1 MSMEGL
7 GSAEGYA
14 GPDDGR
20 RPVQTEV
27 ASPPVPEV
35 SPFQQE
41 VQLLIEGRHRDP
53 HHLLGLHDGAVRAWR
68 PDAAAMWLLPEGAE
82 PVAMECSH
90 PAGLF
95 EARLGD
101 GIDRYRLE
109 ARDRSAAAGL
119 VTEVKVT
126 FDDPYRAW
134 PTVGEVDL
142 HLIGEGRHEALWRV
156 LGARSGVVQDLAG
169 TAFAVWAP
177 NARSVRVVGDWNS
190 WDGRIHPMRLLGSS
204 GVWEL
209 FLPGVRPGDR
219 YKYEVL
225 TSEGWLLLKADPMA
239 QRAEAPPG
247 TNSVVPDPSSYQW
260 GDADWLAARDASSAG
275 ERMNRPISIYEVHL
289 GSWRRAEDL
298 APQPGP
304 ETVGGWR
311 PYSYRELAEHLP
323 QYVADLGFTHVEL
336 LPVAEHPF
344 GPSWG
349 YQVTS
354 YYAPTGR
361 YGPPDDFRAL
371 VDALH
376 RRGIGV
382 IIDWVPAHFPRDE
395 WALARFD
402 GTALYEHED
411 PRKGEHP
418 DWGTLIFNYGRN
430 EVRNFLVA
438 NALYWLEEFH
448 IDGLRVDAVASLLY
462 LDYSRNDGEWL
473 PNQFGGREDLDA
485 VAFLR
490 EFNEVVYRC
499 HPGAMTI
506 AEESTA
512 WPAVSRP
519 TSLGGLGFGF
529 KWNMGWMHDTLE
541 YFSKEPIHRK
551 YHHNDLTFGLLYAWH
566 ENFILPIS
574 HDEVVHGK
582 GSLLGKMPGD
592 RSQQLAN
599 LRALLAWMWAHPG
612 KQLLFMGAELGQVA
626 EWSHQHSIEWHL
638 LDLPDHRGV
647 QDLVRQLNQRYL
659 ERPALWRDDFSP
671 EGFRWIDAN
680 DADNSILSF
689 LRLAPELGE
698 SATVACVANLTPVP
712 RQRYRVGLPRGG
724 LWLELLNTDAIE
736 LGGSGMGNRGAVW
749 ADPSPSQG
757 LPCSV
762 ELTLPP
768 LGVLWLA
775 PDS

>member
-1 MSMEGL
+1 MAGFGRETGR
-7 GSAEGYA
+7 A
-14 GPDDGR
+14 GPG
-20 RPVQTEV
+20 V
-27 ASPPVPEV
+27 APGHLEADVTTSAASAGGPIG
-35 SPFQQE
+35 QE
-41 VQLLIEGRHRDP
+41 VQLLIEGRHGDP
-53 HHLLGLHDGAVRAWR
+53 HRLLGVHDRTVRAWR
-68 PDAAAMWLLPEGAE
+68 PEATAMTLLPKGAE
-82 PVAMECSH
+82 PVPMRCAH

-95 EARLGD
+95 EARLPHGAV
-101 GIDRYRLE
+101 GYRLE
-109 ARDRSAAAGL
+109 AEYQPTAASQGTGSR
-119 VTEVKVT
+119 VS
-126 FDDPYRAW
+126 FDDPYLAW
-134 PTVGEVDL
+134 PTVGELDL

-156 LGARSGVVQDLAG
+156 LGARYGDFDGVAG

-190 WDGRIHPMRLLGSS
+190 WDGRVHPMRALGSS

-209 FLPGVRPGDR
+209 FLPGIRPGAR
-219 YKYEVL
+219 YKYELL
-225 TSEGWLLLKADPMA
+225 TSQGWLLLKADPMA
-239 QRAEAPPG
+239 QRSETPPG
-247 TNSVVPDPSSYQW
+247 TNSVIPEPSRYRW
-260 GDADWLAARDASSAG
+260 GDDRWLTARDALGAG
-275 ERMNRPISIYEVHL
+275 ERMNRPISIYEVHI
-289 GSWRRAEDL
+289 GSWRRAEDPS
-298 APQPGP
+298 PQPAP

-311 PYSYRELAEHLP
+311 PYSYRELADRLP
-323 QYVADLGFTHVEL
+323 EYVRDMGFTHVEF

-344 GPSWG
+344 GASWG

-361 YGPPDDFRAL
+361 YGTPDDFRAL

-376 RRGIGV
+376 QHGVGV
-382 IIDWVPAHFPRDE
+382 IIDWVPAHFPRDD

-411 PRKGEHP
+411 PQKGEHP
-418 DWGTLIFNYGRN
+418 DWGTLVFNYGRN
-430 EVRNFLVA
+430 EVRNFLIA
-438 NALYWLEEFH
+438 NALYWMEEFH

-462 LDYSRNDGEWL
+462 LDYSRDEGGWT

-485 VAFLR
+485 VAFLK
-490 EFNEVVYRC
+490 EFNEVVYRA

-519 TSLGGLGFGF
+519 TYLGGLGFGF
-529 KWNMGWMHDTLE
+529 KWNMGWMHDTLD
-541 YFSKEPIHRK
+541 YFCKEPIFRR
-551 YHHNDLTFGLLYAWH
+551 YHHNNLTFGLLYAWH

-592 RSQQLAN
+592 RWQQLAN

-638 LDLPDHRGV
+638 EDLPDHRGV
-647 QDLVRQLNQRYL
+647 RDLVRQLNQRYV
-659 ERPALWRDDFSP
+659 ERPALWRHDFSP

-680 DADNSILSF
+680 DADNSVLSF

-698 SATVACVANLTPVP
+698 TAAVACVANLTPVP
-712 RQRYRVGLPRGG
+712 RERYRIGLPRGG
-724 LWLELLNTDAIE
+724 LWAELVNTDASE

-749 ADPSPSQG
+749 ADPVPFHG

-775 PDS
+775 PQT